1 MAILM
6 EPSGRGLSF
15 SKAKSLLKSG
25 AAVAERVWA
34 KEHLCPTG
42 LQIGSERVSGVWIRA
57 RKLEG
62 EADVGWRRILRSNRG
77 IRRGSASFCSHCGTS
92 LVLDKH

>member
-1 MAILM
+1 M
-6 EPSGRGLSF
+6 EPSGRGRSL
-15 SKAKSLLKSG
+15 SKARSLLKSG

-62 EADVGWRRILRSNRG
+62 ELDVEQRRILRLVGESM
-77 IRRGSASFCSHCGTS
+77 SHCGTS
-92 LVLDKH
+92 LVLDGY